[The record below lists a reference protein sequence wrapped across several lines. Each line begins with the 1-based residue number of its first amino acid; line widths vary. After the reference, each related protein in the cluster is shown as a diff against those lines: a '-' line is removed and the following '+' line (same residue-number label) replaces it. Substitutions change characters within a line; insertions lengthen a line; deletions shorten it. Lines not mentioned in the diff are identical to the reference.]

1 MQRMVTL
8 MYVVIVY
15 DVDQSRV
22 AKVCQYL
29 RRFLIWVQNSAF
41 EGELTESQ
49 LERIKAELHDLIDAS
64 YDSVYIYRLPDKKF
78 VRKEVL
84 GQAKAITEPF
94 LE

>member
-1 MQRMVTL
+1 

-15 DVDQSRV
+15 DVEQSRV

-29 RRFLIWVQNSAF
+29 RRFLHWVQNSAF

-49 LERIKAELHDLIDAS
+49 LERIKADLRDMIDLD
-64 YDSVYIYRLPDKKF
+64 YDSVYIYRLPDRSI
-78 VRKEVL
+78 VRKEVI
-84 GQAKAITEPF
+84 GQEKAITDVF

>member
-1 MQRMVTL
+1 MVVMQ

-15 DVDQSRV
+15 DVEQSRV

-29 RRFLIWVQNSAF
+29 RRFLHWVQNSAF

-49 LERIKAELHDLIDAS
+49 LERIKGDLRDMIDLD
-64 YDSVYIYRLPDKKF
+64 YDSVYIYRLPDRNV
-78 VRKEVL
+78 VRKEVI
-84 GQAKAITEPF
+84 GQEKAITDAF

>member
-1 MQRMVTL
+1 

-15 DVDQSRV
+15 DIEQSRV

-29 RRFLIWVQNSAF
+29 RRFLHWVQNSAF

-49 LERIKAELHDLIDAS
+49 LERIKADLRDMIDLD
-64 YDSVYIYRLPDKKF
+64 YDSVYIYRLPDRS
-78 VRKEVL
+78 VIRKEVI
-84 GQAKAITEPF
+84 GQEKAITDVF